1 MIRALAASPAVE
13 GAVIWSPYNVVKTV
27 AGGPPGSPRA
37 GAGGAAVAR
46 FGWMSQAGIVL
57 NARNAVSDTQ
67 GLVLPFTIPFAD
79 WRAVYFDEVSCTW
92 RIREG
97 LNLSMLSQGTVWARF
112 PFGAYAGQRVYA
124 NTLDG
129 APQAGDTLGGELT
142 PWSAMSDAGAGELAI
157 ISTWST
163 VQ

>member
-1 MIRALAASPAVE
+1 MISALAASPAVE
-13 GAVIWSPYNVVKTV
+13 GAVVWSPYNVMKTV
-27 AGGPPGSPRA
+27 AGGPLGSPRA
-37 GAGGAAVAR
+37 GVGGAAVGR
-46 FGWMSQAGIVL
+46 FAWMNPAGVAV
-57 NARNAVSDTQ
+57 NARNSVQDTQ

-79 WRAVYFDEVSCTW
+79 WRAVYYDDVSKTW

-97 LNLSMLSQGTVWARF
+97 LNMSMLVQGTVWVRF
-112 PFGAYAGQRVYA
+112 PYGAYAGQRVYA

-129 APQAGDTLGGELT
+129 APQSGDTLGGELT
-142 PWSAMSDAGAGELAI
+142 PWSATCDAAAGELAI